1 MENRMASG
9 AIPLLGRLAVHHQL
23 ISMDQLAEALEI
35 HGRAGEQR
43 RLAAVLID
51 RGYLTP
57 GQVEKLLAAQRQ
69 IVAKHR
75 EKQAAAAQAPREEV
89 KPDPQPVT
97 TGARSASVEPE
108 GVARSAP
115 NPAAG
120 GAIEGV
126 LRDAVA
132 RGASD
137 VHVHAGHPIRIRVAG
152 ELTESDGP
160 ALAADASEA
169 LLLGA
174 LDPEA
179 RSTLE
184 ECGEVDFSYA
194 LEGVG
199 RFRANVYREQ
209 RGLDGVFRFIPPEAP
224 SLDDLGLPR
233 SLAKLTTY
241 PQGMVLVTG
250 PAGCGKTST
259 LAALVDLINEERRDH
274 ILTIEDPIE
283 YLHRSK
289 RCLVNQRSVKR
300 HTGSFARALRAALRE
315 DPDVIVIGELRD
327 LETISLA
334 LSAAE
339 TGHLVLA
346 TLHTDNSLRTLNRM
360 VGAFPADQ
368 QEQVRTM
375 LSESLR
381 AVLSQRLLPRAD
393 GQGRVAAL
401 ETLIVTK
408 AVGNLIRDNKV
419 FQIQSILQTGASHGM
434 GLLDQSIAE
443 HLRTG
448 TITRE
453 VALAAGADPKL
464 LGA

>member
-1 MENRMASG
+1 MATKQ
-9 AIPLLGRLAVHHQL
+9 AMPLLGRLAVHHKL
-23 ISMDQLAEALEI
+23 ITMDQLAEALQI
-35 HGRAGEQR
+35 HGRAGEER
-43 RLAAVLID
+43 RLSDVLVEQ
-51 RGYLTP
+51 GFLTTL
-57 GQVEKLLAAQRQ
+57 QVEKLIVAQRKM
-69 IVAKHR
+69 VAQHR
-75 EKQAAAAQAPREEV
+75 AKQAAEEAPR
-89 KPDPQPVT
+89 PRP
-97 TGARSASVEPE
+97 EPE
-108 GVARSAP
+108 VVADAP
-115 NPAAG
+115 PPSPAPASGTPAG
-120 GAIEGV
+120 GAIEDV
-126 LRDAVA
+126 LRDAVR

-137 VHVHAGHPIRIRVAG
+137 IHVHAGHPVRIRLAG
-152 ELTESDGP
+152 ELIEADGAPLEPAAAESM
-160 ALAADASEA
+160 
-169 LLLGA
+169 LLGA
-174 LDPEA
+174 LDPEVRA
-179 RSTLE
+179 VLDHG
-184 ECGEVDFSYA
+184 GEADFCYA
-194 LEGVG
+194 MDGVG
-199 RFRANVYREQ
+199 RFRANVYRQQ
-209 RGLDGVFRFIPPEAP
+209 RGLDGVFRFIPPQPP
-224 SLDDLGLPR
+224 SLEDLGLPR
-233 SLAKLTTY
+233 SVAKLTTY

-283 YLHRSK
+283 YLHTSK

-346 TLHTDNSLRTLNRM
+346 TLHTDNTLRTLNRM

-381 AVLSQRLLPRAD
+381 AVISQRLLPRAD
-393 GQGRVAAL
+393 GAGRVPAL

-434 GLLDQSIAE
+434 GLLDQSISN
-443 HLRTG
+443 HLAAG

-453 VALAAGADPKL
+453 IALQACVDPKTLAA
-464 LGA
+464 

>member
-1 MENRMASG
+1 MATKQ
-9 AIPLLGRLAVHHQL
+9 AMPLLGRLAVHHKL
-23 ISMDQLAEALEI
+23 ITMDQLAEALQI
-35 HGRAGEQR
+35 HGRAGEER
-43 RLAAVLID
+43 RLSDVLVEQ
-51 RGYLTP
+51 GFLTTL
-57 GQVEKLLAAQRQ
+57 QVEKLIVAQRKM
-69 IVAKHR
+69 VAQHR
-75 EKQAAAAQAPREEV
+75 AKQAAEEAPRPRSEPEVAAATPPPSPAQASGTP
-89 KPDPQPVT
+89 
-97 TGARSASVEPE
+97 
-108 GVARSAP
+108 
-115 NPAAG
+115 AG
-120 GAIEGV
+120 GAIEDV
-126 LRDAVA
+126 LRDAVR

-137 VHVHAGHPIRIRVAG
+137 IHVHAGHPVRIRLAG
-152 ELTESDGP
+152 ELVEADGAPLEPAAAESM
-160 ALAADASEA
+160 
-169 LLLGA
+169 LLGA
-174 LDPEA
+174 LDPEVRA
-179 RSTLE
+179 VLDHG
-184 ECGEVDFSYA
+184 GEADFCYA
-194 LEGVG
+194 MDGVG
-199 RFRANVYREQ
+199 RFRANVYRQQ
-209 RGLDGVFRFIPPEAP
+209 RGLDGVFRFIPPQPP
-224 SLDDLGLPR
+224 SLEDLGLPR
-233 SLAKLTTY
+233 SVAKLTTY

-283 YLHRSK
+283 YLHTSK

-346 TLHTDNSLRTLNRM
+346 TLHTDNTLRTLNRM

-381 AVLSQRLLPRAD
+381 AVISQRLLPRAD
-393 GQGRVAAL
+393 GAGRVPAL

-434 GLLDQSIAE
+434 GLLDQSIGN
-443 HLRTG
+443 HLAAG

-453 VALAAGADPKL
+453 IALQACVDPKTLAA
-464 LGA
+464 

>member
-1 MENRMASG
+1 MATKQ
-9 AIPLLGRLAVHHQL
+9 AMPLLGRLAVHHKL
-23 ISMDQLAEALEI
+23 ITMDQLAEALQI
-35 HGRAGEQR
+35 HGRAGEER
-43 RLAAVLID
+43 RLSDVLVEQ
-51 RGYLTP
+51 GFLTTL
-57 GQVEKLLAAQRQ
+57 QVEKLIVAQRKM
-69 IVAKHR
+69 VAQHR
-75 EKQAAAAQAPREEV
+75 AKQAAEEAPRPRSEPEVAAAAPPPSPAQASGTP
-89 KPDPQPVT
+89 
-97 TGARSASVEPE
+97 
-108 GVARSAP
+108 
-115 NPAAG
+115 AG
-120 GAIEGV
+120 GAIEDV
-126 LRDAVA
+126 LRDAVR

-137 VHVHAGHPIRIRVAG
+137 IHVHAGHPVRIRLAG
-152 ELTESDGP
+152 ELVEADGAPLEPAAAESM
-160 ALAADASEA
+160 
-169 LLLGA
+169 LLGA
-174 LDPEA
+174 LDPEVRA
-179 RSTLE
+179 VLDHG
-184 ECGEVDFSYA
+184 GEADFCYA
-194 LEGVG
+194 MDGVG
-199 RFRANVYREQ
+199 RFRANVYRQQ
-209 RGLDGVFRFIPPEAP
+209 RGLDGVFRFIPPQPP
-224 SLDDLGLPR
+224 SLEDLGLPR
-233 SLAKLTTY
+233 SVAKLTTY

-283 YLHRSK
+283 YLHTSK

-346 TLHTDNSLRTLNRM
+346 TLHTDNTLRTLNRM

-381 AVLSQRLLPRAD
+381 AVISQRLLPRAD
-393 GQGRVAAL
+393 GAGRVPAL

-434 GLLDQSIAE
+434 GLLDQSIGN
-443 HLRTG
+443 HLAAG

-453 VALAAGADPKL
+453 IALQACVDPKTLAA
-464 LGA
+464 